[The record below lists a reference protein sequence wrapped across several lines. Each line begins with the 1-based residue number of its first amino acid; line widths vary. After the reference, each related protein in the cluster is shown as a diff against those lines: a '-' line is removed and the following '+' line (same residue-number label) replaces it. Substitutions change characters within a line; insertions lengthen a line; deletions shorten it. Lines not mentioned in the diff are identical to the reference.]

1 MELTRHTSRRLH
13 EEHVTVLALL
23 ERFGRA
29 LARLGAP
36 PPADDPVWSA
46 LLPQLAAALEHE
58 ISAHFELEESVLFP
72 LLRTHRAGD
81 LADLLLEE
89 HAAIREVSRPL
100 LDLLKRARAGS
111 LDAGGWQ
118 ALRAL
123 GLELVERLSS
133 HAQKEQ
139 GSLVPLVDELLD
151 EATDLE
157 IWNEYV
163 N

>member
-23 ERFGRA
+23 ER
-29 LARLGAP
+29 LA
-36 PPADDPVWSA
+36 
-46 LLPQLAAALEHE
+46 
-58 ISAHFELEESVLFP
+58 
-72 LLRTHRAGD
+72 
-81 LADLLLEE
+81 
-89 HAAIREVSRPL
+89 
-100 LDLLKRARAGS
+100 
-111 LDAGGWQ
+111 
-118 ALRAL
+118 
-123 GLELVERLSS
+123 S

-139 GSLVPLVDELLD
+139 VSLVPVVDELLD